1 MTIKRFNTLAAWLDW
16 QITLHPQTIELGL
29 ARVAAVWAR
38 LCPTPLSFPVITVGG
53 TNGKGSCVA
62 MLEAIAQAADYRT
75 VCYTSPHL
83 LRYNERIR
91 CNGEPAS
98 DDALCAAFAQIDAA
112 RGEIALT
119 YFEFGT
125 LAALVLALTEQ
136 PDLLVLE
143 VGLGGRLDAVNV
155 IDADVAVVTSIG
167 RDHTEWLGE
176 TLDEIAVEKA
186 GIFRAGCPAIIG
198 QRDAPAALRDTA
210 LLQGAIVQQLG
221 YEFDYAPGDNGWCWR
236 GIGGERL
243 SLPLPALRGGF
254 QRNNAA
260 AALVALRNLHEQR
273 PISLNAIRLGLQRA
287 QLPGRF
293 QVFPGAPTWIFDVAH
308 NGAAAVALASNLR
321 DFACRGRVLAVFA
334 VLADKEPEAIVESLL
349 PFVDQWF
356 LAQSDDARALPVNEL
371 ASRVEGILREPAA
384 GCFSTV
390 DAALDAAE
398 TASGVADCVL
408 VLGSFTTVSRALAR
422 HAAING

>member
-1 MTIKRFNTLAAWLDW
+1 MPRFNSLAAWLDW
-16 QITLHPQTIELGL
+16 QTTLHSKTIELGL
-29 ARVAAVWAR
+29 ARVAAVWAQ
-38 LCPTPLSFPVITVGG
+38 LCPAPLPFPVITVGG

-62 MLEAIAQAADYRT
+62 MLEAIAQAADYQT

-91 CNGEPAS
+91 CNGAPAS
-98 DDALCAAFAQIDAA
+98 DAALCAAFAQIDAA
-112 RGEIALT
+112 RGEIPLT

-167 RDHTEWLGE
+167 RDHTDWLGE
-176 TLDEIAVEKA
+176 TLAEIAVEKA
-186 GIFRAGCPAIIG
+186 GIFRAGRPAIIG

-210 LLQGAIVQQLG
+210 LLQGAIIQQLG
-221 YEFDYAPGDNGWCWR
+221 YEFDYVPGDNGWCWR
-236 GIGGERL
+236 GVGGERL
-243 SLPLPALRGGF
+243 SLPVPTLRGGF

-260 AALVALRNLHEQR
+260 AALVALTNLR
-273 PISLNAIRLGLQRA
+273 DRLPISLNAMRLGLQRA
-287 QLPGRF
+287 QVPGRF
-293 QVFPGAPTWIFDVAH
+293 QVFPGTPTWILDVAH
-308 NGAAAVALASNLR
+308 NGAAAVALATNLR

-334 VLADKEPEAIVESLL
+334 VLADKEPEAIAEPLL

-356 LAQSDDARALPVNEL
+356 LAQSEDARALPVNEL
-371 ASRVEGILREPAA
+371 ATRLEGMLREPAA
-384 GCFSTV
+384 GCFTTV
-390 DAALDAAE
+390 DAALDAAQ
-398 TASGVADCVL
+398 AACGAADCVL

-422 HAAING
+422 HSAING

>member
-112 RGEIALT
+112 RGEITLT

-167 RDHTEWLGE
+167 RDHTE
-176 TLDEIAVEKA
+176 
-186 GIFRAGCPAIIG
+186 
-198 QRDAPAALRDTA
+198 
-210 LLQGAIVQQLG
+210 
-221 YEFDYAPGDNGWCWR
+221 
-236 GIGGERL
+236 
-243 SLPLPALRGGF
+243 
-254 QRNNAA
+254 
-260 AALVALRNLHEQR
+260 
-273 PISLNAIRLGLQRA
+273 
-287 QLPGRF
+287 
-293 QVFPGAPTWIFDVAH
+293 
-308 NGAAAVALASNLR
+308 
-321 DFACRGRVLAVFA
+321 
-334 VLADKEPEAIVESLL
+334 
-349 PFVDQWF
+349 
-356 LAQSDDARALPVNEL
+356 
-371 ASRVEGILREPAA
+371 
-384 GCFSTV
+384 
-390 DAALDAAE
+390 
-398 TASGVADCVL
+398 
-408 VLGSFTTVSRALAR
+408 
-422 HAAING
+422 